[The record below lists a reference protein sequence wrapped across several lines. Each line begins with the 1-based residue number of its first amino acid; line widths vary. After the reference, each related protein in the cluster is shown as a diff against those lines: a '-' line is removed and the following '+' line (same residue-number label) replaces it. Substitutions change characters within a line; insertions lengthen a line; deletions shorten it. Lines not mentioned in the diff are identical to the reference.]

1 MGSFILNFDEDR
13 LITGAN
19 IVDNVLYFTDNHTE
33 PKRINLDVFKAADH
47 SNGTTSVYGRQFL
60 ERDITVIR
68 PHPQAVINSKLS
80 SEISVPID
88 ADEPT
93 VVTGR
98 AQIFNDFVKL
108 NGVSVSAGT
117 VFVKRGFYYYESS
130 TLPTLQSLIANGT
143 EVESDLNGYSFSE
156 NVDSLGDDKQ
166 YYYVAYAKSQV
177 GVAVYGEI
185 VKFKT
190 NALTTDFPSVTTVSH
205 EKISNLSYR
214 LKGKVT
220 DSGGS
225 DIIEVGMYYYFLNF
239 LNGSAA
245 PSTLVGDFNNPIENA
260 FKRQA
265 TYNVLTGE
273 FEISISIPPQTIFY
287 YQAYAVNAEDG
298 QDEGLVKNQLVSVTE
313 APALELEECDIFPT
327 KAILRA
333 RITRSNGTLVDRG
346 FYFSKTSNN
355 LFTMVAQH
363 STDPNIFKVSTGV
376 GPNNVLDIFSYD
388 TIAESGL
395 TLARGDTLYVAA
407 YADNGTEN
415 QTGILRLT
423 IRDTDANVDPPSVRT
438 ESVVITDSGGNS
450 AIRCTG
456 YNVTAGWQDVDKL
469 GFYIT
474 RVESGVSLGID
485 QAAKKAEMIRRYNA
499 APQTATE
506 VVSNKVSGFIT
517 QPNTDP
523 GIYVVT
529 FTGDN
534 IIPIES
540 GYDYYAMAIASS
552 NSVLG
557 FGDVLST
564 LVKADA
570 SAPPVFTHQTA
581 GITQTSATFN
591 GIVEYVNDPAIKQN
605 LDDAGFTY
613 AATGSSL
620 KIAHISIS
628 SGDLASLNTF
638 VTTGVG
644 SGNFSVTKTSLQNN
658 TEYRVQAYV
667 VPSGSSNKVYAL
679 ADNDQQGTLGDGI
692 TKFKTLKPSPSLPK
706 ISVSLANT
714 GRTTATVRGNL
725 NTDGNSNMTLFDMV
739 PNFYYA
745 KKSLTTGSDDDQRRA
760 NIITLVGS
768 NTPSADKGKLDG
780 DWSLTSVASGSI
792 NDQNEVYRTIG
803 GAAENVLSSTSVP
816 LANNTEYYFFMVT
829 TVSNGS
835 TSSESFGGL
844 GAGKAISN
852 LGLFKTLEPE
862 DTVPIIGQVSMRTIN
877 ETNAWVEVRILSDG
891 GNSDWQGIKHGFYY
905 IKKSD
910 LPSNYDPNNG
920 LTAASNLIADA
931 DKIFVYSSY
940 GNSGY
945 MGAENLTNLEPNT
958 EYYVIAAAENN
969 VGIGYSNKATLFKT
983 KGAVE
988 VVPDTLSVN
997 KKRLTFDKF
1006 GRAHD
1011 GPFIRYTLSPSTAK
1025 AIVTATGWRK
1035 ASGAIGFDD
1044 GLNIQIRQER
1054 TSNGEHLITLTVPN
1068 NYGEARDCFVIIKHP
1083 FSGQEFR
1090 VQISQAS
1097 GGSDDFEYNDNTGGD
1112 GLLL

>member
-1 MGSFILNFDEDR
+1 MGSFTLNFNEDR

-80 SEISVPID
+80 GEISVPID

-93 VVTGR
+93 VVTGI
-98 AQIFNDFVKL
+98 AQVFNDFVRL
-108 NGVSVSAGT
+108 NGTSVNAGT
-117 VFVKRGFYYYESS
+117 EFVKRGFYYYESS
-130 TLPTLQSLIANGT
+130 TLPTLQSLIASGIK
-143 EVESDLNGYSFSE
+143 VESDLNGFYFSE
-156 NVDSLGDDKQ
+156 DIDSLGDDKQ

-177 GVAVYGEI
+177 GSAIYGDI

-190 NALTTDFPSVTTVSH
+190 NALTTDFPSVTTVGH
-205 EKISNLSYR
+205 EKISNLSYK

-220 DSGGS
+220 DNGGS

-245 PSTLVGDFNNPIENA
+245 PSTLVGNFNNPIENA

-265 TYNVLTGE
+265 TYDTLTGE
-273 FEISISIPPQTIFY
+273 FEISIPIPPQTIFY

-298 QDEGLVKNQLVSVTE
+298 QDEGLVKNQMVAVTE
-313 APALELEECDIFPT
+313 APALEMEESDIYAT

-333 RITRSNGTLVDRG
+333 RVTRPNGTLVDRG

-363 STDPNIFKVSTGV
+363 STNSNIFKVSTGV

-415 QTGILRLT
+415 QTGITALT
-423 IRDTDANVDPPSVRT
+423 IRDADTSVEPPSVRT
-438 ESVVITDSGGNS
+438 ESVVITDSSGNS
-450 AIRCTG
+450 KIQCTG
-456 YNVTAGWQDVDKL
+456 YNSAAGWQSVDKL

-485 QAAKKAEMIRRYNA
+485 QEAKKAEMIRRYNA

-506 VVSNKVSGFIT
+506 VISNRVSGFIT

-523 GIYVVT
+523 GLYMVS
-529 FTGDN
+529 FGGDN
-534 IIPIES
+534 VIPIES

-552 NSVLG
+552 NGTLG
-557 FGDVLST
+557 YGDVLST
-564 LVKADA
+564 PVKADA
-570 SAPPVFTHQTA
+570 SAPPVYTHQTTSV
-581 GITQTSATFN
+581 TQTSGKFS
-591 GIVEYVNDPAIKQN
+591 GLVEYVNDPAIKQD

-613 AATGSSL
+613 AATGSNL
-620 KIAHISIS
+620 KVAHISIS
-628 SGDLASLNTF
+628 SGDLTSLNTF

-644 SGNFSVTKTSLQNN
+644 DGNFSVNKTSLQNN
-658 TEYRVQAYV
+658 TEYKVQAYV
-667 VPSGSSNKVYAL
+667 TPSGGSKVYATF
-679 ADNDQQGTLGDGI
+679 DNDRQGTYGDGI

-706 ISVSLANT
+706 ISVSLTDT

-725 NTDGNSNMTLFDMV
+725 LTDGNSDMTLYDMV

-745 KKSLTTGSDDDQRRA
+745 KKSLTTGSNDDQRRA

-768 NTPSADKGKLDG
+768 NAASADKGKLIG
-780 DWSLTSVASGSI
+780 DWSLESVASGSREGL
-792 NDQNEVYRTIG
+792 NEVFRRIG
-803 GAAENVLSSTSVP
+803 GAAENVISSTGVP
-816 LANNTEYYFFMVT
+816 LANDTEYYFFMVT

-862 DTVPIIGQVSMRTIN
+862 ATVPIVGQVSMRTIN
-877 ETNAWVEVRILSDG
+877 ETNAWVEVNVLSDG
-891 GNSDWQGIKHGFYY
+891 GNNDWQGIKHGFYY

-931 DKIFVYSSY
+931 DKTFVYSRFGGGS
-940 GNSGY
+940 Y
-945 MGAENLTNLEPNT
+945 MGAKNLTDLEPDT
-958 EYYVIAAAENN
+958 EYYVIAAVENE

-983 KGAVE
+983 NGGVE
-988 VVPDTLSVN
+988 VVPDSLDITGE
-997 KKRLTFDKF
+997 KYLTFDKY

-1011 GPFIRYTLSPSTAK
+1011 DNTILYSITPSSAK
-1025 AIVTATGWRK
+1025 AIVSVSDWQEARV
-1035 ASGAIGFDD
+1035 I
-1044 GLNIQIRQER
+1044 LNVTRINIREER
-1054 TSNGEHLITLTVPN
+1054 TSSGAHLITLNVPT
-1068 NYGEARDCFVIIKHP
+1068 NYGGARTAYVTFTHPTSGIIRKVQI
-1083 FSGQEFR
+1083 GQEAGSR
-1090 VQISQAS
+1090 SYISWEDDQIDLA
-1097 GGSDDFEYNDNTGGD
+1097 F
-1112 GLLL
+1112 